1 MTNSPR
7 YVTVGDYLKVVR
19 SQRWIIILTTLL
31 FAAAAYAWSER
42 QEKVYH
48 AESSLIYRDPLADAS
63 LVGGGTSV
71 TATPEERAA
80 VGARTATTLP
90 VAIRAKRYLR
100 TKDPAGSLLGSIS
113 ANAEVRS
120 NLVVIGANRSNPEE
134 AARFANAFAAAVR
147 DRETADV
154 RQRFRQAAR
163 TTKQTLSG
171 LGNSGVDALT
181 RAGERQQIARLQQLA
196 ALARP
201 VQIATRASAPANP
214 VRPRPVRNTIIAAVV
229 GLALGLLVAFLRTS
243 LDRRV
248 RQARD
253 VVDAT
258 SYPLLGTIRDEALG
272 RSPLPNGKGRGRS
285 LEEVDL
291 EAFRIV
297 RTNVEFL
304 DPDQR
309 LSTIVVSSPLP
320 EEGKSTVASSLAT
333 ASALVGRRTLLLECD
348 LRAPVLWKRFGIN
361 AGPGITDFLA
371 GNVAPP
377 EILQTVTLPSSQS
390 PNGGP
395 NSDLAAPVLVCI
407 TAGSPVAQPAELL
420 SSSRFAQ
427 FIEQV
432 SSAYDT
438 VILDTSPLLPVVD
451 TLELV
456 QYADAVVLCAR
467 AHQSTRDE
475 LKAAKEAL
483 DRLPQRPTGIVV
495 TGVRAGEGIAYG
507 YYADDTRYTAKRA

>member
-19 SQRWIIILTTLL
+19 NQRWIIILTTLV
-31 FAAAAYAWSER
+31 FAAAAYAWSAR

-48 AESSLIYRDPLADAS
+48 AEASLFYRDPLADAP
-63 LVGGGTSV
+63 LVGSGAPVSD
-71 TATPEERAA
+71 TPEQRAA
-80 VGARTATTLP
+80 IGARTATTLP
-90 VAIRAKRYLR
+90 VAVRAKRILGS
-100 TKDPAGSLLGSIS
+100 KDSPGSLLGSVS
-113 ANAEVRS
+113 ANAELRS
-120 NLVVIGANRSNPEE
+120 NLVVIGADRNNPDE

-147 DRETADV
+147 DKETEDV
-154 RQRFRQAAR
+154 RAHFLQAAR
-163 TTKQTLSG
+163 TTRQAAGGDS
-171 LGNSGVDALT
+171 LGA
-181 RAGERQQIARLQQLA
+181 RQQAARLQQLA
-196 ALARP
+196 QLARP
-201 VQIATRASAPANP
+201 VQIATRAYPPSSA

-229 GLALGLLVAFLRTS
+229 GLALGLLLAFLRTS

-248 RQARD
+248 RDARD

-258 SYPLLGTIRDEALG
+258 SYPVLGTIRGEALG
-272 RSPLPNGKGRGRS
+272 RSPLPNGKGRGKS
-285 LEEVDL
+285 LEEIDL

-304 DPDQR
+304 DPDQK
-309 LSTIVVSSPLP
+309 LSTIIVSSALP
-320 EEGKSTVASSLAT
+320 EEGKSTVASSLAA

-348 LRAPVLWKRFGIN
+348 LRAPVLWKRLGIN

-377 EILQTVTLPSSQS
+377 EILQTVTLPSAQS
-390 PNGGP
+390 PNGQGP
-395 NSDLAAPVLVCI
+395 DEAGPVLVCI

-438 VILDTSPLLPVVD
+438 VVLDTSPLLPVVD

-456 QYADAVVLCAR
+456 QYSDVVVLCAR

-483 DRLPQRPTGIVV
+483 ERLPQRPTGIVV
-495 TGVRAGEGIAYG
+495 TGVRPGEGIAYG
-507 YYADDTRYTAKRA
+507 YYAADARYASRRA

>member
-19 SQRWIIILTTLL
+19 SQRWIIILTTLV

-48 AESSLIYRDPLADAS
+48 AEASLLYRDPLADAP
-63 LVGGGTSV
+63 LVGSGAPVSD
-71 TATPEERAA
+71 APEQRAA
-80 VGARTATTLP
+80 IGARTATTLP
-90 VAIRAKRYLR
+90 VAVRAKRILR
-100 TKDPAGSLLGSIS
+100 TKDPAGSLLGSVS
-113 ANAEVRS
+113 ANAELRS
-120 NLVVIGANRSNPEE
+120 NLVVIGANRSNPDD

-147 DRETADV
+147 DRETDDV
-154 RQRFRQAAR
+154 RARFLQAAR
-163 TTKQTLSG
+163 TARQAAGSG
-171 LGNSGVDALT
+171 DAGGQ
-181 RAGERQQIARLQQLA
+181 REQAARLQQLA
-196 ALARP
+196 RLAQP
-201 VQIATRASAPANP
+201 VQIATRAYAPSSA
-214 VRPRPVRNTIIAAVV
+214 VSPRPVRNTIIAAVV
-229 GLALGLLVAFLRTS
+229 GLALGLMLAFLRTS

-248 RQARD
+248 RDARD

-258 SYPLLGTIRDEALG
+258 GYPVLGTIRGEALG
-272 RSPLPNGKGRGRS
+272 RSPLPNGKGHGKL
-285 LEEVDL
+285 LEEIDL

-304 DPDQR
+304 DPDQK
-309 LSTIVVSSPLP
+309 LSTIVVSSALP
-320 EEGKSTVASSLAT
+320 EEGKSTVASSLAA

-348 LRAPVLWKRFGIN
+348 LRAPVLWKRLGIN

-377 EILQTVTLPSSQS
+377 EILQTVTLPSAQS
-390 PNGGP
+390 PNGQGP
-395 NSDLAAPVLVCI
+395 DAAGPVLVCI

-438 VILDTSPLLPVVD
+438 VVLDTSPLLPVVD

-456 QYADAVVLCAR
+456 QYSDAVVLCAR

-483 DRLPQRPTGIVV
+483 DRLPHRPTGIVV
-495 TGVRAGEGIAYG
+495 TGVRPGEGIAYG
-507 YYADDTRYTAKRA
+507 YYADDARYASRRA